1 MRSWSA
7 LVAAGIA
14 GALVLGAGVPSA
26 SGTLVKFDEFGAGFI
41 DGTPLLSGVAEDPLS
56 HVIGLYYILPI
67 PVVAGDVL
75 LLEPP
80 GRPPG
85 EPPVYSDIIRFVPGA
100 PGTTTVFFFSDAEV
114 GETADGLADVTA
126 ASMGQVL
133 STLQPNNVSLPELV
147 YWEVSPEGWNGIQ
160 YTPTGGQPG
169 QRQGQGPDILYD
181 ITSDVP
187 PVPEPLTMAG
197 LAMGI
202 GGLVTYV
209 RKRRMAA

>member
-7 LVAAGIA
+7 RVAVCLA
-14 GALVLGAGVPSA
+14 GALVLGAGASSA

-41 DGTPLLSGVAEDPLS
+41 DGTPLVFGVDEDQIS

-80 GRPPG
+80 GQPPG
-85 EPPVYSDIIRFVPGA
+85 EPPVYSDIIRFVPGTT
-100 PGTTTVFFFSDAEV
+100 TTTVFFFSDADF
-114 GETADGLADVTA
+114 GETSGLADITH
-126 ASMGQVL
+126 ASMQQIL
-133 STLQPNNVSLPELV
+133 LALQANTAVFREEVYSLE
-147 YWEVSPEGWNGIQ
+147 SPEEWNGIK
-160 YTPTGGQPG
+160 YTAIGGLPG
-169 QRQGQGPDILYD
+169 QRQGPGADIQYD

-187 PVPEPLTMAG
+187 PVPEPVTMAG
-197 LAMGI
+197 LMLGI

-209 RKRRMAA
+209 RKRRAA